1 LNVNLSP
8 LMPPS
13 PTRPL
18 LRGSLYRSA
27 SCYADRMAREQVK
40 EILDRVLSWPP
51 ERQADVVR
59 VVKPMEEQDASPL
72 QLTDEQMAEVRRRLA
87 DPNPKFVTLEEV
99 RERFA
104 RHRA

>member
-1 LNVNLSP
+1 MLP
-8 LMPPS
+8 LPDPA
-13 PTRPL
+13 PRPGC
-18 LRGSLYRSA
+18 LRRSA
-27 SCYADRMAREQVK
+27 SCYADPMTREQVK

-59 VVKPMEEQDASPL
+59 VVKLMEEQDASPL